1 MDRSLI
7 LETTFLIDLE
17 RERSRHQAG
26 ATRDFLERHGRCRL
40 FITHVIT
47 HVIAGELAAGDR
59 PSRKAVSLGK
69 REEWEEFIRPF
80 RILPVTAE
88 VSWEYGVT
96 YRYLQEQGRLI
107 GGNDLWIGAAG
118 LAYGMPVVTRN
129 PEHFRRHTAAGGD
142 PLLTGRHGAWADRSA
157 SNSAHSSCS
166 PSMR

>member
-17 RERSRHQAG
+17 RERSKRRAG
-26 ATRDFLERHGRCRL
+26 ATKDFLERHGRCRL
-40 FITHVIT
+40 FITD
-47 HVIAGELAAGDR
+47 VIAGELAAG
-59 PSRKAVSLGK
+59 VSLGK

-80 RILPVTAE
+80 RILPLTRG

-96 YRYLQEQGRLI
+96 YRYLQQQGRLI

-129 PEHFRRHTAAGGD
+129 AEHFQRIPR
-142 PLLTGRHGAWADRSA
+142 LEVISY
-157 SNSAHSSCS
+157 
-166 PSMR
+166 